1 MNVSA
6 IFEYTGSEQ
15 VFTVPSDG
23 SYEIEVFGAEGGGFR
38 LSGNSNSGTGGLGG
52 YYGGTVQLKKGT
64 KLYIHVG
71 GYGKSS
77 TSGIASG
84 GYNGEGSGY
93 AYIFI

>member
-1 MNVSA
+1 MNVNA

-15 VFTVPSDG
+15 VFTVPRDG
-23 SYEIEVFGAEGGGFR
+23 SYEIEVWGAEGGGSR
-38 LSGNSNSGTGGLGG
+38 LSGNSDSGMGGLGG